1 MTDTQLIQILRAG
14 HPFVYTGFVAAGG
27 FAGGMLIRRDSRRW
41 PLPPSQRAT
50 IIALVFV
57 GGLVGAA
64 LPAFLSGGLMQQ
76 QAERYLI
83 GPKTILGGLIAGF
96 AAVAVYKKMRGIT
109 AETSDAF
116 ARGTCLM
123 MAIGRLGCYFAHC
136 CVGVASS
143 SAWAEDFGDGVNR
156 LPIQL
161 LEAAFLFAVFAG
173 LQHLHTGDVL
183 HDRRLFAF
191 FAAYGL
197 ARFGFELWREPV
209 ATATGGIGF
218 YQWLALL
225 LAAIGLWQILKRTRV
240 RATSG
245 LPLAEEA

>member
-1 MTDTQLIQILRAG
+1 MTEAQLVQILRAG
-14 HPFVYTGFVAAGG
+14 HPLVYTGFVAAGG
-27 FAGGMLIRRDSRRW
+27 LAGGMLIRHDSRRW
-41 PLPPSQRAT
+41 PLPQSQRAT
-50 IIALVFV
+50 LIALVFV
-57 GGLVGAA
+57 GGLLGAA

-96 AAVAVYKKMRGIT
+96 AAVAIYKKMCGIT

-136 CVGVASS
+136 CVGVASGARWS
-143 SAWAEDFGDGVNR
+143 EDFGDGVQR

-161 LEAAFLFAVFAG
+161 LEAGLLALSFAA
-173 LQHLHTGDVL
+173 LQHLHAHDLL

-197 ARFGFELWREPV
+197 ARFGLEFWREPV
-209 ATATGGIGF
+209 AEPTAGIGF

-225 LAAIGLWQILKRTRV
+225 LAAIGLWQVLKRTRV
-240 RATSG
+240 RATPG
-245 LPLAEEA
+245 VLAEGV